1 MKQFFTYV
9 AATVVGLI
17 IATVISAI
25 ASMFMLVVMLV
36 MSESAATPNIGQHSI
51 LKLDL
56 SGTLSER
63 HQGMTLVQQMQGN
76 KDQSKGLDDIV
87 ASIRYASNDDRIE
100 GIYIDCNGMSGGIAS
115 LQYIRQTLA
124 DFKKS
129 GKWIAAYGDAYTQGN
144 YYIASLADSI
154 WLNPMG
160 AVEVTGMGG
169 RFMFFKGL
177 LDKLGIEMQ
186 VLKVGT
192 YKSAVEPYVLTA
204 PSEANIKQTREYI
217 TPIWQNVAG
226 DIAEARGV
234 ELEVVNS
241 WADSVLMTQN
251 PHTFPKRNI
260 VTGLLYRHEA
270 ESMLKEMSG
279 IDNDDNLRFVTP
291 VEYMKTVK
299 PHRYGNKIALLY
311 AEGEIV
317 DNGENGIVGADMAPM
332 IMDLAE
338 NDDIDA
344 LVLRVNSPGGSA
356 FASEQIWE
364 ALQQFKALTGKPF
377 YVSMGDVA
385 ASGGYYISCG
395 ADRIYAEPLTLT
407 GSIGIFGLIPNAQ
420 KLLNDKLGVHTA
432 TVATNTG
439 TFPELFKP
447 MPAPQREAMQGYVNR
462 GYKLFAERCAAGRHL
477 PVDSIYAIAQ
487 GRVWDGASAHEIG
500 LVDKM
505 GGLQLAIS
513 DMAAELD
520 AADDYRVV
528 PYPDNSDNI
537 WAQVRSLRKNIETR
551 IVSKQLGAAADYYFK
566 LRAVAEMSPL
576 QCRMEIMMME

>member
-129 GKWIAAYGDAYTQGN
+129 GKWIVAYGDAYTQGN

-251 PHTFPKRNI
+251 PHTFPERNI

-364 ALQQFKALTGKPF
+364 ALQQFKAKGKPF

-395 ADRIYAEPLTLT
+395 ADKIFCQPTTIT
-407 GSIGIFGLIPNAQ
+407 GSIGIFGLIPNV
-420 KLLNDKLGVHTA
+420 KGFMSDKLGVT
-432 TVATNTG
+432 TSLVATNPNSAISV
-439 TFPELFKP
+439 FEP
-447 MPAPQREAMQGYVNR
+447 MTPFQKNRMQAMIER
-462 GYKLFAERCAAGRHL
+462 GYETFIGRCAEGRHVT
-477 PVDSIYAIAQ
+477 PDSINAIGQ
-487 GRVWDGASAHEIG
+487 GRVWDGQTALKIG
-500 LVDKM
+500 LVDEL
-505 GGLQLAIS
+505 GNLEQCIEALAMDNEWVNYQI
-513 DMAAELD
+513 E
-520 AADDYRVV
+520 V
-528 PYPDNSDNI
+528 YPDANLS
-537 WAQVRSLRKNIETR
+537 WWEKALLESAQVKNS
-551 IVSKQLGAAADYYFK
+551 IVKNELGDAYPYYN
-566 LRAVAEMSPL
+566 AVKRVKEMSPV
-576 QCRMEIMMME
+576 QCLAPELVME

>member
-1 MKQFFTYV
+1 M
-9 AATVVGLI
+9 I

-338 NDDIDA
+338 K
-344 LVLRVNSPGGSA
+344 RRHRR
-356 FASEQIWE
+356 
-364 ALQQFKALTGKPF
+364 T
-377 YVSMGDVA
+377 
-385 ASGGYYISCG
+385 
-395 ADRIYAEPLTLT
+395 
-407 GSIGIFGLIPNAQ
+407 
-420 KLLNDKLGVHTA
+420 
-432 TVATNTG
+432 
-439 TFPELFKP
+439 
-447 MPAPQREAMQGYVNR
+447 
-462 GYKLFAERCAAGRHL
+462 CAACKFPWRKRICIRTDLGGPAAVQSQRQAFLCFDGRCCR
-477 PVDSIYAIAQ
+477 V
-487 GRVWDGASAHEIG
+487 GRLLHFMWCRQDFLSAHNH
-500 LVDKM
+500 
-505 GGLQLAIS
+505 
-513 DMAAELD
+513 
-520 AADDYRVV
+520 YRV
-528 PYPDNSDNI
+528 YWHFWPD
-537 WAQVRSLRKNIETR
+537 T
-551 IVSKQLGAAADYYFK
+551 
-566 LRAVAEMSPL
+566 
-576 QCRMEIMMME
+576 QCKRLYV